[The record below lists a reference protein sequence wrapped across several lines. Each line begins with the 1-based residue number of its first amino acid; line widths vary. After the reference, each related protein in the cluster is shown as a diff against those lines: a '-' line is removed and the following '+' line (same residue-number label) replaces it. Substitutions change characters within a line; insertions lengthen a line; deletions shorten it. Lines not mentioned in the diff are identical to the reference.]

1 MTDTPSDAPRLDE
14 AHPTPATARVLADT
28 GGWPSIIEEE
38 WDWIQQ
44 DRQRTRTQRQP
55 ASGEMTR

>member
-1 MTDTPSDAPRLDE
+1 MAETPSGVPLLDE
-14 AHPTPATARVLADT
+14 AHPTPVTARVLADT

-44 DRQRTRTQRQP
+44 DQQRLRTQRQP
-55 ASGEMTR
+55 ACGEITR